1 VQGLELKIPVLQKM
15 KRQMLVL
22 STKSGLVEKY
32 LDVLPVVDSTIS
44 EQVIKASTSCFLSLF
59 LAMF

>member
-1 VQGLELKIPVLQKM
+1 
-15 KRQMLVL
+15 MLVL